1 MGTALAKWYRWQKS
15 WLVWL
20 QIGCLSLLASLIT
33 PGLKAQSNSCFTITN
48 ASPTPLT
55 VCTEATIEKLEVNT
69 TVLPSDTIVFMRFD
83 TYQTNP
89 YAERGGVPIGEVRP
103 RQGKATLRNVIF
115 PAHFDL
121 PDRVYYVYAR
131 LKTAPADVNCTPFA
145 LVTVFIRANPT
156 ASVVVKEATCY
167 NTETQRDGQVSI
179 TGYQPTDTYEMAVDG
194 RFSGRGSAIPIP
206 ADGVIVGGIS
216 RSGVPK
222 TYNVRI
228 YNSLGCFSDRSI
240 TMTNAVCTCATT
252 HCVPFVI
259 AKVKTGRVSK

>member
-1 MGTALAKWYRWQKS
+1 MGTVLMKRNGWRKS

-20 QIGCLSLLASLIT
+20 RIGCLSLLILLIT
-33 PGLKAQSNSCFTITN
+33 SVTKAQNNSCFTITN
-48 ASPTPLT
+48 ASPTSLT

-89 YAERGGVPIGEVRP
+89 YAERGGVPIGEARP
-103 RQGKATLRNVIF
+103 SQGKASLQNVIF

-131 LKTAPADVNCTPFA
+131 LKTAPADASCTPFA
-145 LVTVFIRANPT
+145 LITVFIRAKPM

-179 TGYQPTDTYEMAVDG
+179 TGYQPADTYEMAVNG
-194 RFSGRGSAIPIP
+194 RFSGRGSAIP

-216 RSGVPK
+216 RTGVPK

-252 HCVPFVI
+252 HCVPFVF
-259 AKVKTGRVSK
+259 AKVKTGRASK